1 MTFDELK
8 LEAEKQGYRLVKI
21 TPSVK
26 LLPCPV
32 CGAKRTG
39 EWISMRDGGGYI
51 RGGYIRVCR
60 NCDFR
65 GGCATRK
72 TEAKQKWNE
81 AVLEYQKGSAE

>member
-32 CGAKRTG
+32 CGVKRTG
-39 EWISMRDGGGYI
+39 EWISMRDGGGYF
-51 RGGYIRVCR
+51 RACR
-60 NCDFR
+60 NRDFKADR
-65 GGCATRK
+65 GKTK

-81 AVLEYQKGSAE
+81 AVLEYQKGVTNESN